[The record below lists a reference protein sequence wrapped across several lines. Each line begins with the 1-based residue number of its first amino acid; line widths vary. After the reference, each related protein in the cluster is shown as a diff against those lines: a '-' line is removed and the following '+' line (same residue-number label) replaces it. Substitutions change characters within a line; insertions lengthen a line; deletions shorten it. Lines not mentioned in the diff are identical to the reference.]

1 MRLVA
6 LAGGTGAAKLL
17 RGLDTLLER
26 GAMTVVGNTGDDAEV
41 WGLHV
46 SPDLDTVCYTLGGV
60 LDEERGWG
68 LRDESFRTLGEMVR
82 FGEPTWF
89 NLGDRDLATHLH
101 RTRLLAEGR
110 SLSEVTAKLAAD
122 LGVRHAVLPMSDQ
135 PVRTRVLGPDG
146 WLGFQE
152 YFVREKTQVEVRAV
166 EYTGAPEARPA
177 PGLVEAIGAADAVLV
192 CPSNP
197 VTSVG
202 PIAGLCA
209 LARHPHHRRRG
220 RCPRPVHRSRRRA
233 PGRGAH
239 AHDRTCRGDAAGPP
253 DSGDARMS
261 TLVAVPVKD
270 LVNAKQR
277 LIPLLSAAERHDLAS
292 AMLEDVL
299 ETLAR
304 ARLGPV
310 LVVTRDREVESLAL
324 KHGAE
329 LLREDVN
336 RGHTEAVA
344 HAQREAAARGVKRFL
359 TIPGDVPCATPG
371 ELAALDASVVD
382 GPAIAFVPS
391 LSGYGT
397 NAVLLAPPDS
407 MALKFGEPSFQNH
420 VVAARAAGLKPVVL
434 RMPGLGLDIDEP
446 EDLTLLLGRGPSTRS
461 AALLRRLA
469 VPIRLASRLET
480 P

>member
-46 SPDLDTVCYTLGGV
+46 SPDLDTVCYTLGGL

-197 VTSVG
+197 FTSVG
-202 PIAGLCA
+202 PILAVPGIVEALHGTRAPVLAISPIVGGRAVSGPAGRLMAARGLPVSALGIAQGYAPWLDILIIDDEDAA
-209 LARHPHHRRRG
+209 LAPSIEAAG
-220 RCPRPVHRSRRRA
+220 ARPVVA
-233 PGRGAH
+233 
-239 AHDRTCRGDAAGPP
+239 
-253 DSGDARMS
+253 S
-261 TLVAVPVKD
+261 TLMTGRVEEM
-270 LVNAKQR
+270 R
-277 LIPLLSAAERHDLAS
+277 LARRI
-292 AMLEDVL
+292 L
-299 ETLAR
+299 ETLA
-304 ARLGPV
+304 
-310 LVVTRDREVESLAL
+310 
-324 KHGAE
+324 
-329 LLREDVN
+329 
-336 RGHTEAVA
+336 
-344 HAQREAAARGVKRFL
+344 
-359 TIPGDVPCATPG
+359 
-371 ELAALDASVVD
+371 
-382 GPAIAFVPS
+382 
-391 LSGYGT
+391 
-397 NAVLLAPPDS
+397 
-407 MALKFGEPSFQNH
+407 
-420 VVAARAAGLKPVVL
+420 
-434 RMPGLGLDIDEP
+434 
-446 EDLTLLLGRGPSTRS
+446 
-461 AALLRRLA
+461 
-469 VPIRLASRLET
+469 
-480 P
+480 

>member
-17 RGLDTLLER
+17 RGLDALLER

-46 SPDLDTVCYTLGGV
+46 SPDLDTVCYTLGGL

-110 SLSEVTAKLAAD
+110 PLSEVTAKLAAD
-122 LGVRHAVLPMSDQ
+122 LGVRHTVLPMSDQ

-166 EYTGAPEARPA
+166 EYAGAPGARPA

-202 PIAGLCA
+202 PILAVPGIVEALHGTRAPVLAVSPIVGGRAVSGPAGRLMAALGLPVSALGIAQGYAPWLDILIIDDEDAA
-209 LARHPHHRRRG
+209 LAPSIEAAG
-220 RCPRPVHRSRRRA
+220 ARPVVA
-233 PGRGAH
+233 
-239 AHDRTCRGDAAGPP
+239 
-253 DSGDARMS
+253 S
-261 TLVAVPVKD
+261 TLMTGRVEEM
-270 LVNAKQR
+270 R
-277 LIPLLSAAERHDLAS
+277 LARRI
-292 AMLEDVL
+292 L
-299 ETLAR
+299 ETLA
-304 ARLGPV
+304 
-310 LVVTRDREVESLAL
+310 
-324 KHGAE
+324 
-329 LLREDVN
+329 
-336 RGHTEAVA
+336 
-344 HAQREAAARGVKRFL
+344 
-359 TIPGDVPCATPG
+359 
-371 ELAALDASVVD
+371 
-382 GPAIAFVPS
+382 
-391 LSGYGT
+391 
-397 NAVLLAPPDS
+397 
-407 MALKFGEPSFQNH
+407 
-420 VVAARAAGLKPVVL
+420 
-434 RMPGLGLDIDEP
+434 
-446 EDLTLLLGRGPSTRS
+446 
-461 AALLRRLA
+461 
-469 VPIRLASRLET
+469 
-480 P
+480 

>member
-46 SPDLDTVCYTLGGV
+46 SPDLDTVCYTLGGL

-152 YFVREKTQVEVRAV
+152 YFVREKTQVEVRAI

-202 PIAGLCA
+202 PILAVPGIVEALQGTRAPVLAISPIVGGRAVSGPAGRLMAARGLPVSALGIAQGYAPWLDILIIDDEDAA
-209 LARHPHHRRRG
+209 LAPSIEAAG
-220 RCPRPVHRSRRRA
+220 ARPVVA
-233 PGRGAH
+233 
-239 AHDRTCRGDAAGPP
+239 
-253 DSGDARMS
+253 S
-261 TLVAVPVKD
+261 TLMTGRVEEM
-270 LVNAKQR
+270 R
-277 LIPLLSAAERHDLAS
+277 LARRI
-292 AMLEDVL
+292 L
-299 ETLAR
+299 ETLA
-304 ARLGPV
+304 
-310 LVVTRDREVESLAL
+310 
-324 KHGAE
+324 
-329 LLREDVN
+329 
-336 RGHTEAVA
+336 
-344 HAQREAAARGVKRFL
+344 
-359 TIPGDVPCATPG
+359 
-371 ELAALDASVVD
+371 
-382 GPAIAFVPS
+382 
-391 LSGYGT
+391 
-397 NAVLLAPPDS
+397 
-407 MALKFGEPSFQNH
+407 
-420 VVAARAAGLKPVVL
+420 
-434 RMPGLGLDIDEP
+434 
-446 EDLTLLLGRGPSTRS
+446 
-461 AALLRRLA
+461 
-469 VPIRLASRLET
+469 
-480 P
+480 